1 MNKSVKNNNS
11 IYNNNK
17 KKHKYDNYSVLMSVY
32 YKEKPEWL
40 EYSINSMLKQTIFPD
55 EFVLVEDG
63 PLTKELDSV
72 IDKFVKKYPK
82 LFKLVKIKNNGGLGP
97 ALELGI
103 IKCSNEFIARM
114 DSDDY
119 SKPDRIEKQFEIY
132 NKYPDLELVGT
143 NVEEFEGSIEN
154 INCHVVLP
162 ETHEDI
168 YKFSK
173 RRCPFR
179 HPSLLYKKSA
189 VLRAGNYR
197 EFYLCEDYDLYV
209 RLLSTGCKC
218 YNIQE
223 PLVYMRIGKDF
234 YKRRGGWKYMKTI
247 LKFKNEQLKT
257 GYFSFFDYLRSTIP
271 HIIVCLLPNNL
282 RDWIYRNLLRK
293 KNKNEK

>member
-1 MNKSVKNNNS
+1 M
-11 IYNNNK
+11 K
-17 KKHKYDNYSVLMSVY
+17 KVDKYPKYSVLMSVY

-40 EYSINSMLKQTIFPD
+40 DYSIDSMLKQTIFPD

-63 PLTKELDSV
+63 PLTPELDSV
-72 IDKFVKKYPK
+72 VEKYVKKYPK
-82 LFKLVKIKNNGGLGP
+82 LFNIVKIKKNGGLGP
-97 ALELGI
+97 ALKKGVEA
-103 IKCSNEFIARM
+103 CSNEYIARM

-119 SKPDRIEKQFEIY
+119 SVPNRIEKQFEIFKK
-132 NKYPDLELVGT
+132 NPELGLVGT
-143 NVEEFEGSIEN
+143 NVDEFNGTIKNVS
-154 INCHVVLP
+154 CHVILP
-162 ETHEDI
+162 ETQSDI

-173 RRCPFR
+173 KRCPFR
-179 HPSLLYKKSA
+179 HPSLLYKKSE
-189 VLRAGNYR
+189 VLKAGNYR

-209 RLLSTGCKC
+209 RMLTAGCKC

-257 GYFSFFDYLRSTIP
+257 GYFSLFDYMRSTIP
-271 HIIVCLLPNNL
+271 HIIVCLLPNSL

-293 KNKNEK
+293 KEKNED